1 MYARMKVFYH
11 LRSESLHEG
20 DGQNISKSKLFELES
35 TVRRILVKCLE
46 RIKQELR
53 TNTSVTW
60 LEIKA
65 MIINDLK
72 SKVAAEKCG
81 LNFY

>member
-1 MYARMKVFYH
+1 M
-11 LRSESLHEG
+11 
-20 DGQNISKSKLFELES
+20 FELES